1 MKMLAILL
9 LTFVLTQ
16 SIFAAGGIISGT
28 VHDNE
33 THEPLSGV
41 AIKVMELKRAV
52 TSNDSGY
59 FEIKDVPPGDYQIIF
74 TLLDYEQKV
83 LSVTVKNDRVI
94 RLTVFL
100 EKTPSGHLDDFM
112 ILPEKKHKGHHPEPV
127 VGHHKTFEARVSS
140 PHPSGPRSSGLK
152 AGYADD
158 NRQFNYF
165 VKFLKKYKSKV
176 KHFAL
181 PIDERLW
188 LTVADAHNRPV
199 LNARIQV
206 FENGK
211 LLDMGRTYADGSFF
225 IYPRVIGLKG
235 NRLHVVIDYNGVHRE
250 LDLERNG
257 LRKIRVNLPVPR
269 AQFQQIPL
277 DLLFILD
284 TTGSMGEEIERLKN
298 TLQIINDNLMALVP
312 RPDIRFGLVL
322 YRDRDDDYVT
332 RRISFTADLQKIEDV
347 LKKVRAEGG
356 GDTPEDLQAALKV
369 AMQEMEW
376 RPNAIRLC
384 YVITDA
390 PAHLDYHEDFTYTR
404 AAQMAKQKGI
414 KIFAVGTGG
423 LDITGEYLLRQ
434 LAQFTYGKYIFL
446 TYGEKGE
453 SEGGHPGSV
462 SHHTGSNFQTDKL
475 EAVIIRFTKEELAC
489 QSARPIK
496 TDESYFFATSVKSE
510 KREVTLQKLFTQA
523 LNELKDY
530 STLVIQPHTKV
541 SVMPIACKD
550 SSLKA
555 QAEYFTEQL
564 TLAASKDTT
573 FELVERKDLQYIAR
587 ELGLELGGFV
597 QPESAAKVGKLLGA
611 RLLIIANLFQKDD
624 DYEMFIKLERVS
636 TAEILSVT
644 RVRIAKELGL

>member
-1 MKMLAILL
+1 MRTLAVLL
-9 LTFVLTQ
+9 LTFMFTQ
-16 SIFAAGGIISGT
+16 NIFASGGIISGT
-28 VHDNE
+28 VRDNE
-33 THEPLSGV
+33 THAPLSGV
-41 AIKVMELKRAV
+41 AIKILKLKRAV

-59 FEIKDVPPGDYQIIF
+59 FEIKDIPPGDYQIIF
-74 TLLDYEQKV
+74 TQLDYEQKV
-83 LSVTVKNDRVI
+83 LSVTVKQDSVL
-94 RLTVFL
+94 RLNVFL

-112 ILPEKKHKGHHPEPV
+112 VPPEKEHKGHHPEPV
-127 VGHHKTFEARVSS
+127 SGHHKTFEVRSS
-140 PHPSGPRSSGLK
+140 KHHSPGPRSSGLK

-165 VKFLKKYKSKV
+165 VKFLRKYKSKV

-181 PIDERLW
+181 PIDERIW
-188 LTVADAHNRPV
+188 LTVVDANNRPV
-199 LNARIQV
+199 LNARVQV
-206 FENGK
+206 FEDGK
-211 LLDMGRTYADGSFF
+211 LLDVGKTYADGSFF

-235 NRLHVVIDYNGVHRE
+235 NRLHVVIDYNGAHRE

-257 LRKIRVNLPVPR
+257 MRKIRVDLTVPR

-298 TLQIINDNLMALVP
+298 TLQIINDNLTALVP
-312 RPDIRFGLVL
+312 RPAIRFGLVL

-332 RRISFTADLQKIEDV
+332 KRIPFTSDLQKIQDV

-376 RPNAIRLC
+376 RPDAIRLC

-390 PAHLDYHEDFTYTR
+390 PAHLDYHEDFTYVR
-404 AAQMAKQKGI
+404 AAQLAKQKGI

-423 LDITGEYLLRQ
+423 LDITGEYMLRQ

-475 EAVIIRFTKEELAC
+475 EAVIIRFTKEELTY
-489 QSARPIK
+489 QSERPIK
-496 TDESYFFATSVKSE
+496 AEESYFVATSVKTE
-510 KREVTLQKLFTQA
+510 DREVTLQKLFTQA

-530 STLVIQPHTKV
+530 STLVIHAHTKV

-573 FELVERKDLQYIAR
+573 FELVERKDLQYIAQ

-597 QPESAAKVGKLLGA
+597 QPENAAKVGKLLGA
-611 RLLIIANLFQKDD
+611 QLLIIANLFQKADG
-624 DYEMFIKLERVS
+624 YEMFIKLERVS

-644 RVRIAKELGL
+644 RVRIAKGLGL

>member
-1 MKMLAILL
+1 MK
-9 LTFVLTQ
+9 
-16 SIFAAGGIISGT
+16 IFAIFFLTLMLSQHVQAARGTIIGT
-28 VHDNE
+28 IRDSE
-33 THEPLSGV
+33 THKPLAGV
-41 AIKVMELKRAV
+41 AVKVLKLNRTTV
-52 TSNDSGY
+52 SNDSGH
-59 FEIKDVPPGDYQIIF
+59 FELSDIPCGDYQIIF
-74 TLLDYEQKV
+74 TQLDYAQKV
-83 LSVTVKNDRVI
+83 LSVTVKQDSVL
-94 RLTVFL
+94 RLNVFL

-112 ILPEKKHKGHHPEPV
+112 ALPEKKHKGHHPEPV
-127 VGHHKTFEARVSS
+127 FGHHETFEIRASKHHA
-140 PHPSGPRSSGLK
+140 PGPGSSGLK

-181 PIDERLW
+181 PIDERIW
-188 LTVADAHNRPV
+188 LTVVDANNRPV
-199 LNARIQV
+199 LNARVQV
-206 FENGK
+206 FESGK
-211 LLDMGRTYADGSFF
+211 LLDVGKTYADGSFF

-235 NRLHVVIDYNGVHRE
+235 NRLHVAIDYNGAHRE

-257 LRKIRVNLPVPR
+257 MRKIRIQLTVPR
-269 AQFQQIPL
+269 AQFQRIPL

-312 RPDIRFGLVL
+312 RPAIRFGLVL

-332 RRISFTADLQKIEDV
+332 KRIPFTSDLQKIQEV

-369 AMQEMEW
+369 ALQDMAW
-376 RPNAIRLC
+376 RPDAIRLC

-390 PAHLDYHEDFTYTR
+390 PAHLDYHEDFTYVR

-423 LDITGEYLLRQ
+423 LNLTGEYLLRQ

-475 EAVIIRFTKEELAC
+475 EAVIIRFTKEELAY
-489 QSARPIK
+489 QSERPIK
-496 TDESYFFATSVKSE
+496 TEESYFVATSVKTE
-510 KREVTLQKLFTQA
+510 DKEVTLQKLFTQA
-523 LNELKDY
+523 LAELKDY
-530 STLVIQPHTKV
+530 STLVIPPRTKV

-564 TLAASKDTT
+564 TLTASKDST

-597 QPESAAKVGKLLGA
+597 QPEDAAKVGKLLGA
-611 RLLIIANLFQKDD
+611 RLLIIANLFQKADG
-624 DYEMFIKLERVS
+624 YEMFIKLERVS

-644 RVRIAKELGL
+644 RVHIAKELGL